1 MQAKKCKIETSFLEE
16 DALHWMGDAAFG
28 KGKKIISQLKMVNDV
43 AKRGVKL
50 KSDFN
55 DFITRDDDQK
65 QFLFKL
71 LESIGK
77 SFQTSTN

>member
-1 MQAKKCKIETSFLEE
+1 
-16 DALHWMGDAAFG
+16 
-28 KGKKIISQLKMVNDV
+28 MVNDV

-55 DFITRDDDQK
+55 DLITRDEDQK

-71 LESIGK
+71 LENIGK
-77 SFQTSTN
+77 SLQTSTNQYYLATHSGDKSRLRHEEKNGINKIV